1 MVTLERD
8 AWSSLLS
15 SDNVTKFKTKDLS
28 AMPGPFFMPELAEST
43 SRIALRDYRQI
54 TI

>member
-15 SDNVTKFKTKDLS
+15 SDNVTKFKPKDLS
-28 AMPGPFFMPELAEST
+28 AMPGPFLCLNLLN
-43 SRIALRDYRQI
+43 RLHGLR
-54 TI
+54 